1 MSVLLHS
8 KYSYT
13 WRSRHGAVTP
23 SQSAVLNSD
32 FKKTWKLLLSNLRKA
47 LRASIW
53 NIEQRVTERFTT
65 ILIHHGDP
73 PPALACMYPPVPP
86 PDINL
91 QHLPKM
97 HFVKFTQVTQ
107 KQIKQRCLFLLP
119 CPVYCTN
126 QSADFQ
132 RALRRDA
139 GAKRSTDWR
148 QTDASMFQRK
158 GRHFCLFQL
167 PNSSSQTFYS
177 FGFLVTGVTKSTNL
191 KHPRFKRLSGSSGH
205 ASVLSVTVGRVL

>member
-1 MSVLLHS
+1 MEQWLRHSQQFWTVTLRRHENFYFQTLEKLFGRRSETSNSVSLSGLL
-8 KYSYT
+8 
-13 WRSRHGAVTP
+13 
-23 SQSAVLNSD
+23 QSWSITETLH
-32 FKKTWKLLLSNLRKA
+32 LL
-47 LRASIW
+47 W
-53 NIEQRVTERFTT
+53 
-65 ILIHHGDP
+65 
-73 PPALACMYPPVPP
+73 PVCTRLCPP

-132 RALRRDA
+132 RAQRRDA
-139 GAKRSTDWR
+139 DAKRSTDWR